1 MPKIILILL
10 VILTI
15 TGYIRVPFTHISLF
29 TIAGRT
35 VTLNDVLIFAV
46 VMWLIDILPSPLREI
61 AIVALLVWI
70 LATLGVI
77 VIAGLQQIV
86 LIALIVGLIAYLFK
100 K

>member
-1 MPKIILILL
+1 MPGLILILL
-10 VILTI
+10 VILTV

-46 VMWLIDILPSPLREI
+46 VMWLIDILPSPFREI
-61 AIVALLVWI
+61 AVVVLLLWI

-77 VIAGLQQIV
+77 AIAGLQHVV
-86 LIALIVGLIAYLFK
+86 LVALIVGLIAYLFK
-100 K
+100 R

>member
-1 MPKIILILL
+1 
-10 VILTI
+10 
-15 TGYIRVPFTHISLF
+15 
-29 TIAGRT
+29 
-35 VTLNDVLIFAV
+35 
-46 VMWLIDILPSPLREI
+46 MWLIDILPSPFREI

-86 LIALIVGLIAYLFK
+86 LIALIVGLTMYLFK